1 MTFTG
6 GDGVAEEA
14 QDRLYL
20 LRAARDRLVAAM
32 NGELTCRSCSRGVDP
47 PLAGVVRE
55 LRAVL
60 EAIDAIPGSSE
71 VTPLDLIASGIV
83 ADLDKHRRERGAA
96 G

>member
-6 GDGVAEEA
+6 GDGVADEA

-20 LRAARDRLVAAM
+20 LRAARDRLVTAM
-32 NGELTCRSCSRGVDP
+32 NGDLTCRSCSRGLDP
-47 PLAGVVRE
+47 PLPGLIRE

-60 EAIDAIPGSSE
+60 TEIDQVPGSGE
-71 VTPLDLIASGIV
+71 VTSLDLIAGAV
-83 ADLDKHRRERGAA
+83 TDQLAARRTTKRSA